1 MLLLL
6 HQPQWIAVEEGLYEA
21 RNLTLEC
28 VQIGSGPETAA
39 ALASGEA
46 DFAANIYN
54 NVFPLL
60 NNGLEVV
67 VFDGNIAL
75 YNLFDVI
82 VDADYRCCK

>member
-1 MLLLL
+1 MRKDFTKLGTS
-6 HQPQWIAVEEGLYEA
+6 H
-21 RNLTLEC
+21 EC

-67 VFDGNIAL
+67 VFMETLL

-82 VDADYRCCK
+82 VDADYQAANDITADMDWEEAMQA